1 MRNLKLNATAAGI
14 ALALSGTANAVLPGV
29 QTEIFMS
36 GASAPSNMLRENV
49 VQNACVQGDAAN
61 PIEVYVDFIDQ
72 APGGGNPAL
81 ADPILEHRS
90 FWAVKCKANGNMG
103 AVASDVIAFYKT
115 DVGGSGN
122 GTTPILLTTVP
133 LEFMD
138 ANATNCTLSV
148 TGQKH
153 GGTGA
158 NAGTYN
164 LYECLQDDLVFQTPD
179 VGVSDIEASKFVGK
193 LAPTSGDF
201 TDPNG
206 YVEQKVGPGLI
217 FGPIVTTG
225 LRDELRDDQM
235 AAVPSLLPGCVLP
248 GGAETVACMP
258 SIPSAVV
265 RSITVGKYNNWS
277 DVSVYGQTVNVPSNF
292 IAADPKAGNIHLC
305 RRVQGS
311 GTHAE
316 YLIHYHRTNCYV
328 DAQAILNQP
337 GAGAAGLF
345 GGPLVYEN
353 SSSGT
358 LGSCL
363 DALDTGGGLTSAKIT
378 PDIAVG
384 VQSFGFGYQSTEKNM
399 GLAKN
404 FRYVK
409 VDGIAPTLAN
419 AVKGDYRQV
428 YYSGFQRRIGRSG
441 AGDLYLLGALRTDT
455 VDPVKVQALFNSSI
469 NIDPAIVAGLNTAFV
484 HGWGAAGFLV
494 PVKDAPTVYTSGD
507 PRTSWTRETPT
518 GGADSC
524 QPLYHKL

>member
-14 ALALSGTANAVLPGV
+14 ALALSGTANAVIPGV

-36 GASAPSNMLRENV
+36 GASAPSNMLRENI
-49 VQNACVQGDAAN
+49 VQNACDQAQSIN
-61 PIEVYVDFIDQ
+61 VYVDFIDQ
-72 APGGGNPAL
+72 VPGGGDPTL
-81 ADPILEHRS
+81 ADPIVEHRT
-90 FWAVKCKANGNMG
+90 FWAVECTAKLSSTGIT
-103 AVASDVIAFYKT
+103 DRIAFYKT
-115 DVGGSGN
+115 DAGGSGN

-399 GLAKN
+399 ALAKN

-419 AVKGDYRQV
+419 AVKGDYRQI
-428 YYSGFQRRIGRSG
+428 YYSGFQNRINTVDGSPR
-441 AGDLYLLGALRTDT
+441 YRLGTLRTVA
-455 VDPVKVQALFNSSI
+455 VDAAKVQALFDKTINISSSI
-469 NIDPAIVAGLNTAFV
+469 VNVLNTAFV

-494 PVKDAPTVYTSGD
+494 PDANAPTDYIPGD
-507 PRTSWTRETPT
+507 PRTPWTRENSSK
-518 GGADSC
+518 ADSC
-524 QPLYHKL
+524 QPLFIKKL